1 MSNDNTLDKLK
12 KELEVFASDASERE
26 KLLSKSRDMF
36 LNKRVFQATK
46 LEELRSKIIDG
57 IEKDIDTGKVNPQQ
71 KLRYLEIVSKIN
83 EADLNVL
90 SGFSK
95 GVGGINI
102 INTNSSAT
110 NIKEEVEEQ
119 QKTLK
124 IVSSNGVIKN
134 EVDAQHLLDA
144 VDSINVNS
152 LITSKSKKIEPTE

>member
-1 MSNDNTLDKLK
+1 MSENNTLKKLQQ
-12 KELEVFASDASERE
+12 ELEVFASDSSERE

-36 LNKRVFQATK
+36 LNKRIFQATK

-57 IEKDIDTGKVNPQQ
+57 IEKDMDTGKVNPQQ

-95 GVGGINI
+95 TVGGIV
-102 INTNSSAT
+102 INNTSNSST
-110 NIKEEVEEQ
+110 SIKEGVEEQ

-124 IVSSNGVIKN
+124 VISSSGIVKD
-134 EVDAQHLLDA
+134 EVEASHLLNA
-144 VDSINVNS
+144 AESIDLKALMDDINRV
-152 LITSKSKKIEPTE
+152 KK

>member
-1 MSNDNTLDKLK
+1 MSDENTMDKLK
-12 KELEVFASDASERE
+12 KELEAFTTDSSERD

-71 KLRYLEIVSKIN
+71 KLRYLEIISKIN

-102 INTNSSAT
+102 INNNSSAT

-124 IVSSNGVIKN
+124 IVSGSSIIKN
-134 EVDAQHLLDA
+134 EVEAQNLLDA
-144 VDSINVNS
+144 VESIDIS
-152 LITSKSKKIEPTE
+152 TLISNKKKEPVE